1 MGHLALTVRHVAATI
16 LLLWSAGLQRRPRLR
31 CAAAPRVARI
41 SGGAVKAPA
50 GRELTQPG
58 AGAAT
63 VAARPAAAAS
73 AAAVGAATAAHPV
86 PAQSVGGQ
94 HRLGGSS
101 RAAAARIPA
110 VRRRRSW
117 RSRRQQWPCDKG
129 ECGMQLLSCQQARA
143 ASQTMSFPALP
154 VCHTVARMHTTM
166 RLNGAAGDSWSV
178 RQVRSTSPRR
188 TSQGERTQQV
198 PGSYRL

>member
-1 MGHLALTVRHVAATI
+1 MGHLALTVLHVADTI
-16 LLLWSAGLQRRPRLR
+16 LLLWSAGLQRGPRLR

-73 AAAVGAATAAHPV
+73 AAAVGAATAA
-86 PAQSVGGQ
+86 QSVGGQ

-101 RAAAARIPA
+101 RAAAKWPGCAARIPA

-129 ECGMQLLSCQQARA
+129 ECGMQLLSCQQAGA
-143 ASQTMSFPALP
+143 PSQTTSFPALP
-154 VCHTVARMHTTM
+154 VCHTVARVNTTM

-188 TSQGERTQQV
+188 TSQGERTKQV
-198 PGSYRL
+198 PGS